1 MASSDKDGNG
11 VREFRL
17 EGIGLLLVG
26 GLLIILLGGAFWGG
40 RWYERQVGPGVSGS
54 AANAISTDPLANVA
68 EAEPAADVDKS
79 ADFFDEA
86 QGGQKELEPQREA
99 RSEPARAVP
108 PPATVSDPPA
118 QAAEAPSGGSFFV
131 QVFAGRDRNAA
142 EGLVR
147 KLSGNGYPVRL
158 FSEREG
164 RGALYK
170 VRVGGYP
177 SRDAAGRASDK
188 LKEEGYTGAW
198 ITEVD

>member
-1 MASSDKDGNG
+1 MASDPKDGNG

-26 GLLIILLGGAFWGG
+26 GLLIVLLGSAFWFG
-40 RWYERQVGPGVSGS
+40 RWYERQLSPGAASAGTATGS
-54 AANAISTDPLANVA
+54 IDPLANVA
-68 EAEPAADVDKS
+68 EAEPAADVDEA

-86 QGGQKELEPQREA
+86 QGGQKQLEPQREV
-99 RSEPARAVP
+99 RSEPARPATPPADDAP
-108 PPATVSDPPA
+108 PPAR
-118 QAAEAPSGGSFFV
+118 AAEAPSGGKFYV
-131 QVFAGRDRNAA
+131 QVFAGRDRNSA

-147 KLSGNGYPVRL
+147 DLQGQGYSVRL

-177 SRDAAGRASDK
+177 TRDAAAGASDK
-188 LKEEGYTGAW
+188 LKREGHAGAFV
-198 ITEVD
+198 TEVD